1 MPSAV
6 EAFYRA
12 LDLSEPEGFKRIF
25 LDHGEALIGLINTIH
40 DEIHEPRL
48 AAYTDMLLDS
58 LSAEFQTKQ
67 SSLGAK
73 SSKILEALSHREME
87 VLQLLQSSLS
97 STEMAHDLS
106 ISINTLR
113 THQKNI
119 YAKLNAHS
127 RYEAIARAK
136 EAGLL

>member
-1 MPSAV
+1 
-6 EAFYRA
+6 
-12 LDLSEPEGFKRIF
+12 
-25 LDHGEALIGLINTIH
+25 
-40 DEIHEPRL
+40 
-48 AAYTDMLLDS
+48 MLLDS
-58 LSAEFQTKQ
+58 LTAEFQAKQ
-67 SSLGAK
+67 SSPGTK
-73 SSKILEALSHREME
+73 SSEILEPLSHREME

-97 STEMAHDLS
+97 STEMAHELS